1 MWDNAGEELI
11 GVEREAVTL
20 ISGVN
25 RLGSETNPYLL
36 DDCQIPVV
44 STDSSSLSCSG
55 EVFEQDYYSTKITI
69 MSEFEKAIT
78 KANEYLGTARDYIE
92 IFDVDDV
99 DEGRLPVVERDL
111 DRIMDH
117 VMAYRKQ
124 VRLIKESFTLSEAQ
138 TVALDNESKNLLSEA
153 KSHAK
158 LIRNKVQQVAPS
170 RSMSA
175 FEKASL
181 EQQKKNFE
189 LQELALKEQR
199 EHQAKLVAD
208 KKSAAEARISVS
220 HQKITDAC
228 SQLVLDVQTDN
239 DDDDWTKVDDDFIR
253 KSMQSKH
260 QWVKQLDVIKE
271 DFVAYKTLVTTFSPS
286 SLLDEESD
294 YKQLLN
300 HYELAVKTVE
310 DSVEAVE
317 KEDTSRN
324 LYTLHKDIGSKLE
337 YPKFSGKF
345 SECFLKFKEKMER
358 AFKANRVPLVD
369 QVDKLRENLSGFA
382 LSLVPE
388 TTKDIKIA
396 FEALSD

>member
-1 MWDNAGEELI
+1 MIPRKIGLNSRQPTIPLSPLVGLGNSFQVIIPNSQSTPVSSPTKGPKTPVITPNPYFTPAHQSYVWDNAGEELI
-11 GVEREAVTL
+11 GVEREAATL

-111 DRIMDH
+111 DRIMDQ

-175 FEKASL
+175 FEKAS
-181 EQQKKNFE
+181 E
-189 LQELALKEQR
+189 
-199 EHQAKLVAD
+199 
-208 KKSAAEARISVS
+208 I
-220 HQKITDAC
+220 
-228 SQLVLDVQTDN
+228 
-239 DDDDWTKVDDDFIR
+239 
-253 KSMQSKH
+253 
-260 QWVKQLDVIKE
+260 
-271 DFVAYKTLVTTFSPS
+271 
-286 SLLDEESD
+286 
-294 YKQLLN
+294 
-300 HYELAVKTVE
+300 
-310 DSVEAVE
+310 
-317 KEDTSRN
+317 
-324 LYTLHKDIGSKLE
+324 
-337 YPKFSGKF
+337 
-345 SECFLKFKEKMER
+345 
-358 AFKANRVPLVD
+358 
-369 QVDKLRENLSGFA
+369 
-382 LSLVPE
+382 
-388 TTKDIKIA
+388 
-396 FEALSD
+396 

>member
-1 MWDNAGEELI
+1 
-11 GVEREAVTL
+11 
-20 ISGVN
+20 
-25 RLGSETNPYLL
+25 
-36 DDCQIPVV
+36 
-44 STDSSSLSCSG
+44 
-55 EVFEQDYYSTKITI
+55 

-111 DRIMDH
+111 DRVMDH

-170 RSMSA
+170 RSMSE

-271 DFVAYKTLVTTFSPS
+271 DF
-286 SLLDEESD
+286 
-294 YKQLLN
+294 
-300 HYELAVKTVE
+300 EL
-310 DSVEAVE
+310 
-317 KEDTSRN
+317 
-324 LYTLHKDIGSKLE
+324 
-337 YPKFSGKF
+337 
-345 SECFLKFKEKMER
+345 
-358 AFKANRVPLVD
+358 
-369 QVDKLRENLSGFA
+369 
-382 LSLVPE
+382 
-388 TTKDIKIA
+388 IKH
-396 FEALSD
+396 